1 MTGKQHE
8 RTFWGAG
15 DVEFLSL
22 GAGDDRECLICEKV
36 LNWVLRICVFSL

>member
-15 DVEFLSL
+15 DVQFSNV
-22 GAGDDRECLICEKV
+22 GADDDREDLVCEKV
-36 LNWVLRICVFSL
+36 LNRVLRICVFPL